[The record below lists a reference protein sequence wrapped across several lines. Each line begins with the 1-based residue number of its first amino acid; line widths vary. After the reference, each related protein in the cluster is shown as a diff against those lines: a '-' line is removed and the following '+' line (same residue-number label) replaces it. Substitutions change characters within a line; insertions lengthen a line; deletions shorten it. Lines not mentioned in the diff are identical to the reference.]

1 MPASEAVDIEQK
13 SNVLEPSPEFKHDI
27 LSGRNAFDENE
38 STPFSVFAPAEKRS
52 IAYLASFSA
61 IFSTIS
67 SFIYFPAVTALSK
80 SLHVSIGAINLTI
93 TSYFIVAGV
102 APSIM
107 GDMADQSG
115 RRPVSLLAF
124 TLYLAAN
131 LGLAAQDGYAALQTL
146 RCLQSAGASG
156 TVAIAYG
163 VISDIAPSAE
173 RGSYVGLLLGLAN
186 AAPSLGPVLGGVIAE
201 KLSWRWI
208 FWILA
213 IASGVQL
220 LLLFIFL
227 PETARKVV
235 GNGSRSPRSIIY
247 QSLYHR
253 LCQIRNDQNN
263 AQNTGKPPF
272 HLPNPFS
279 CLTTLFQRCTFIII
293 LVGSLQS
300 ALFNS
305 IAASLSSQMI
315 HIYSL
320 TYLTAGL
327 SYLPS
332 GLGGALAAYF
342 TGKLLDRDYRI
353 ISKHHP
359 RPVDVSSHNLSDF
372 PIERA
377 RLRSVFIFIAMN
389 TFATAGYGWAL
400 ASRTHVAVPLIMLFF
415 TGSTSAAT
423 FVACGTLITD
433 LNPNRSSTVQA
444 SYNLVR
450 CLMNAAGI
458 AALQP
463 IIDGVG
469 VGWCFTIFAATGAL
483 CVPALLLLRTRGL
496 AWRLGRVDEQMTG

>member
-1 MPASEAVDIEQK
+1 MPTGELVGVEQK
-13 SNVLEPSPEFKHDI
+13 STALGPFPESKHEI
-27 LSGRNAFDENE
+27 LPGNTADDEDE
-38 STPFSVFAPAEKRS
+38 TSPFSVFTPAEKRS
-52 IAYLASFSA
+52 IACLASFSA

-67 SFIYFPAVTALSK
+67 SFIYFPAVTALSN

-93 TSYFIVAGV
+93 TSYFIVAGI

-124 TLYLAAN
+124 TLYLGAT
-131 LGLAAQDGYAALQTL
+131 LGLAAQDSYAALQTL

-213 IASGVQL
+213 ITSGLHL
-220 LLLFIFL
+220 LLLFVFL
-227 PETARKVV
+227 PETARIVV

-253 LCQIRNDQNN
+253 LCRSRYDQNE
-263 AQNTGKPPF
+263 GRIPEKPPF

-279 CLTTLFQRCTFIII
+279 SLITLLQRCTFIVI

-300 ALFNS
+300 SLFNS
-305 IAASLSSQMI
+305 IATSLSSQMI

-332 GLGGALAAYF
+332 GLGGAIAAYF
-342 TGKLLDRDYRI
+342 TGKLLDRDYRMTSKNHPGPAD
-353 ISKHHP
+353 ISI
-359 RPVDVSSHNLSDF
+359 DNVSSF
-372 PIERA
+372 PIEKA
-377 RLRSVFIFIAMN
+377 RLRSIFIFIAIN
-389 TFATAGYGWAL
+389 TVATAGYGWAL
-400 ASRTHVAVPLIMLFF
+400 ASRTHIAVPLIMLFF
-415 TGSTSAAT
+415 TGSSSAAT

-444 SYNLVR
+444 SYNLTR
-450 CLMNAAGI
+450 CLMNAAAI

-463 IIDGVG
+463 MIDSVG
-469 VGWCFTIFAATGAL
+469 VGWCFTIFAAIGAL
-483 CVPALLLLRTRGL
+483 CVPSLLLLRSRGL
-496 AWRLGRVDEQMTG
+496 AWRLGKVDQQMT